1 MAKER
6 YIKCYGNRF
15 YIKEI
20 KRSWWRK
27 WEIEKTG
34 GIVPNLYE
42 RLPGGAYDLFINED
56 MF

>member
-20 KRSWWRK
+20 KRSWWRR

-34 GIVPNLYE
+34 RIVPNLYE

-56 MF
+56 IF